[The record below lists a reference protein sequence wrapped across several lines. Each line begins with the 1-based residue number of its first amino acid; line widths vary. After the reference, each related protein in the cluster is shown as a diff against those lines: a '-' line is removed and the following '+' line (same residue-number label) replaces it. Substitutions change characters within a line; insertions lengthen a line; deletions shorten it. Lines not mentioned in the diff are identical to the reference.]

1 MISIETSGIEFNAS
15 MGTVTLK
22 FTGEIELEYAYVQ
35 SVDPNDEENMLI
47 IARELLTQVKIMTA
61 LTRDN

>member
-15 MGTVTLK
+15 MCTVTLK